1 MLEKLS
7 ISSLMFFP
15 FIVLDVG
22 DFGHMMGMMDW
33 DYMMGWWG
41 IPNIGVW
48 WIAVWSVQFLL
59 AFMVFRDAEKKNKNS
74 LLWFILVIIP
84 WAGFLFLL
92 GYLVIRGE
100 EVDTEEAF
108 YDAQK
113 VLDERYAK
121 GEITRKEY
129 LQIKKDIEKWRESN
143 G

>member
-1 MLEKLS
+1 MLEKLN
-7 ISSLMFFP
+7 ISSLMVFP

-22 DFGHMMGMMDW
+22 DFYHMDHMMD
-33 DYMMGWWG
+33 WWG
-41 IPNIGVW
+41 IPNMGLW
-48 WIAVWSVQFLL
+48 WIAVWVVQLIL
-59 AFMVFRDAEKKNKNS
+59 AFMVYRDAEKKDKNS

-92 GYLVIRGE
+92 GYFIIQGE
-100 EVDTEEAF
+100 DVENDEAI
-108 YDAQK
+108 DNAQK

-129 LQIKKDIEKWRESN
+129 LQMKKDIEEWRGSS